1 MSMLN
6 VQIYNMYLI
15 YACIYMYAF
24 NMCVC
29 IYMFVFNISSHFN
42 SVS

>member
-1 MSMLN
+1 
-6 VQIYNMYLI
+6 MYLI
-15 YACIYMYAF
+15 YACIYVYAF

-42 SVS
+42 SVP